1 MKIALV
7 DDDIDDV
14 LLFRQ
19 AIKDI
24 NRQIDCVE
32 FENGG
37 DLLNYLFVAP
47 TYPTM
52 IFLDF
57 NMPGMNGYECLREIR
72 AKQEYNTIP
81 VIIYTTYLSPDQ
93 EQKCTRLGASVI
105 LKPNTYSGLMDAIET
120 KILEIAVALN

>member
-1 MKIALV
+1 MNIALV

-24 NRQIDCVE
+24 NRRIDCVE
-32 FENGG
+32 FENGA

-47 TYPTM
+47 SYPTM

-57 NMPGMNGYECLREIR
+57 NMPGMNGYE
-72 AKQEYNTIP
+72 T
-81 VIIYTTYLSPDQ
+81 
-93 EQKCTRLGASVI
+93 CTRMRRTLKDTIILAFTGIENDEIKRHAKEAGFDDII
-105 LKPNTYSGLMDAIET
+105 LKENIDDVQE
-120 KILEIAVALN
+120 KIKTLSK